1 MPNGEPGEG
10 KDQPPNRNEYGKP
23 YNGDLGYGK
32 RQEVAVV
39 ELQEEIVACCHAKRS
54 VRCAAANEA
63 KRRVNWWYPPNQE
76 FNMAAKAVASKP
88 ARRLVEKSL
97 SRAQVVWEC
106 SVGVQTGWSV
116 H

>member
-54 VRCAAANEA
+54 VRHDKVSWRGNSSVSAGLEA
-63 KRRVNWWYPPNQE
+63 HFPIRARLHQDGIPTPHL
-76 FNMAAKAVASKP
+76 KAHDHREKNASSTDT
-88 ARRLVEKSL
+88 ALV
-97 SRAQVVWEC
+97 VT
-106 SVGVQTGWSV
+106 TG
-116 H
+116 